1 MFGDPHIT
9 TLDGT
14 SYTFNGWGEYTMIA
28 INTQALNFTLQGR
41 TDLAETE
48 SGTLTNATV
57 FTAFGAEENGM
68 QVFVQLDPNTKD
80 CEFNLVIENTVTPTL
95 STKDCEF
102 KLVIEN
108 SYAYTKD
115 CKFKLIIENTVMPT
129 LRTEF
134 YRRDC

>member
-1 MFGDPHIT
+1 
-9 TLDGT
+9 
-14 SYTFNGWGEYTMIA
+14 MIA

>member
-57 FTAFGAEENGM
+57 FTAFGAEENGIRI
-68 QVFVQLDPNTKD
+68 FVQLDPNTKD
-80 CEFNLVIENTVTPTL
+80 CEFNLILKNTVTPTL

-102 KLVIEN
+102 IVV
-108 SYAYTKD
+108 
-115 CKFKLIIENTVMPT
+115 IENTVMPT
-129 LRTEF
+129 LRTVNSKWLL
-134 YRRDC
+134 RTQLCPH